1 MNEGIGHN
9 TSRPQS
15 RTSEDNRDITD
26 EVPVINV
33 PTEEQPLITT
43 LPNSPEP
50 IASGSRQTMP
60 GGLPIFNTSVEPG
73 DITDFTVRTST
84 PGRPS
89 RLPDFDQPF
98 RRSATVG
105 PEEEM
110 AEGATSRP
118 IDETSY
124 VRHPLSNTWVP
135 RSIQSVGREPSQI
148 SVPQTPNTESAL
160 SSLTDLVRPPSLTG
174 TEVERRFN
182 HAEAARAREQQR
194 EAREMVREVAN
205 EALRPIQEQIT
216 VRTISLPEINQN
228 THAIMQSAVT
238 TLEQIRG
245 INDNLDRVRD
255 EAQETTRMH
264 QNNSQ
269 NLYTAGLDIR
279 NLSNTMRALQD
290 QVQEINNNITES
302 NNRVRASLEI
312 MTRDI
317 QELGNTSTNQTN
329 QIATIYEILQGIDN
343 RIPVQDDDANSVSS
357 LTTVSIRSFGE
368 NIGHRAQSSR
378 RNVSPSRRREPSP
391 GIPEPRRPYNRIPS
405 PEPFPR
411 QPREERHHNRSRSNS
426 PALPKEAQIKRPD
439 PFKGKKGKEAETF
452 MLQMEIY
459 FRSYGR
465 TFNDQRKIATFLINL
480 KDGASGWARIRLQ
493 KINADDWTGELL
505 TWQTFRMAFL
515 KHFGETMREEKAG
528 ERLDRLHQTKSASD
542 YVTAFQEIAEELPD
556 NEASLIRKFKKGL
569 KEDVQKAAV
578 QAEIHNPTR
587 IWELQDWYDFAIRTD
602 EILFQ
607 ASRNANRYEKD
618 KKGKTTQGRAAT
630 IETGKASNYTD
641 EPKRRDSN
649 SLNWVPQEVTER
661 RKKEGKCIKCGRNG
675 HRIPTCKSKEW
686 VQEKDEKKDYKGKA
700 AETGHISEEEEE
712 ETESTESEN

>member
-1 MNEGIGHN
+1 MSQTSRNTQESGNRRNSERATRSDTRTGPQRMNEGIGQN

-15 RTSEDNRDITD
+15 RTSEDNRDITE
-26 EVPVINV
+26 EVPAT
-33 PTEEQPLITT
+33 TEEQPLITI
-43 LPNSPEP
+43 LPNTPEP
-50 IASGSRQTMP
+50 IASSSRQTMP

-89 RLPDFDQPF
+89 RLPDFDQPP

-105 PEEEM
+105 PEEEI

-135 RSIQSVGREPSQI
+135 RPAQGIGRDPSQASI
-148 SVPQTPNTESAL
+148 PPTPNTESAL
-160 SSLTDLVRPPSLTG
+160 SSLTNFRPPSVTG
-174 TEVERRFN
+174 TEMERRFN
-182 HAEAARAREQQR
+182 NAEAARLREQQR

-205 EALRPIQEQIT
+205 DAIRPVLEQIT

-238 TLEQIRG
+238 TLEQVRG
-245 INDNLDRVRD
+245 INDNFDRVRD
-255 EAQETTRMH
+255 ETQETTRIH
-264 QNNSQ
+264 HNNAQ

-279 NLSNTMRALQD
+279 NLLNAVRDVQD

-302 NNRVRASLEI
+302 NNHIRTSLGI

-317 QELGNTSTNQTN
+317 QELGNTTTNQTN

-357 LTTVSIRSFGE
+357 ITTVSIRSFGE
-368 NIGHRAQSSR
+368 ELGRRTQSSR
-378 RNVSPSRRREPSP
+378 RNISPIRRREPTP
-391 GIPEPRRPYNRIPS
+391 GIPESRRPYKQIPS
-405 PEPFPR
+405 PDPLPR
-411 QPREERHHNRSRSNS
+411 QPREERRHNRSRSNS
-426 PALPKEAQIKRPD
+426 PSLPKEAQIKRPD

-480 KDGASGWARIRLQ
+480 KEGASGWARIRLQ

-505 TWQTFRMAFL
+505 NWHTFRTAFL
-515 KHFGETMREEKAG
+515 KH
-528 ERLDRLHQTKSASD
+528 
-542 YVTAFQEIAEELPD
+542 VTA
-556 NEASLIRKFKKGL
+556 
-569 KEDVQKAAV
+569 
-578 QAEIHNPTR
+578 
-587 IWELQDWYDFAIRTD
+587 
-602 EILFQ
+602 LFWLDLGV
-607 ASRNANRYEKD
+607 SRYVD
-618 KKGKTTQGRAAT
+618 
-630 IETGKASNYTD
+630 
-641 EPKRRDSN
+641 
-649 SLNWVPQEVTER
+649 
-661 RKKEGKCIKCGRNG
+661 C
-675 HRIPTCKSKEW
+675 
-686 VQEKDEKKDYKGKA
+686 
-700 AETGHISEEEEE
+700 
-712 ETESTESEN
+712 